1 MRVRQTANSRGQLPT
16 LSGQHAC
23 AKQTANAG
31 RVRAATDDVVR
42 LSAIEMQREAVREF
56 EAVSGSPNK
65 LHTHRMLFTLAT
77 FHLEMSAP
85 LNEALALEHPF
96 D

>member
-42 LSAIEMQREAVREF
+42 LSAIEMQREAAREF
-56 EAVSGSPNK
+56 EAVSGSSNK
-65 LHTHRMLFTLAT
+65 FAHVRHGR
-77 FHLEMSAP
+77 HLNHVPIRNHAIKR
-85 LNEALALEHPF
+85 
-96 D
+96 

>member
-42 LSAIEMQREAVREF
+42 LSAIEMQREAVREC
-56 EAVSGSPNK
+56 EAVSGSSN
-65 LHTHRMLFTLAT
+65 T
-77 FHLEMSAP
+77 FAHVLQGRHLSHVPIRNHAIE
-85 LNEALALEHPF
+85 L
-96 D
+96 